1 MCDLKRRYSI
11 TWEIRTEKN
20 NDTHDAHPV
29 GFFRHIGHGSPVVYS
44 IDELSRAVG
53 TRGCD
58 CAMEAQ
64 LVYWGATLIPRGVLG
79 GLETVHVLPTSHI
92 RCMCD
97 VLSERGDECCAVTG
111 VSKLSFVCL
120 TDLTIASASSGAS
133 MDARYH
139 LGASGIF

>member
-1 MCDLKRRYSI
+1 MIVCWKLDLC
-11 TWEIRTEKN
+11 TGTQ
-20 NDTHDAHPV
+20 H
-29 GFFRHIGHGSPVVYS
+29 
-44 IDELSRAVG
+44 LSLAV
-53 TRGCD
+53 CS
-58 CAMEAQ
+58 
-64 LVYWGATLIPRGVLG
+64 
-79 GLETVHVLPTSHI
+79 LETASFTSHI